1 MCFTV
6 RAALAFRPTAL
17 AALQDLQLLARSQ
30 LCAAEKQCET
40 FRDSFQYATMTSVT
54 VDIVVWLRAAASSSI
69 YVGVEASRLARDRM
83 TGTNGAS
90 KDRSRSPR
98 KVDASKLTEADLT
111 DGFSASEI
119 FGSKTAMSGY
129 TYDDLICL
137 PGHINFG
144 VHDVALGSRFTKK
157 IALKTPIVSSPMDT
171 VTESNMAIAMA
182 LEGGIGVIH
191 TNLPIETQAQEV
203 ARVKKYKAGFIL
215 EPRCVPPTMTIE
227 DLDKL
232 KSTLGFTGFP
242 VTENGQ
248 MGAKLLGLV
257 TKRDTDF
264 IVDRKTRLSQ
274 IMTPCA
280 NLVTMFEGCD
290 LYEANDLL
298 QKSKKGKLP
307 IITKSG
313 LLVALVART
322 DIKKNVDFPN
332 ATKHP
337 VNKELLVAAA
347 IGTRPADRERVKALV
362 AAGVDAVV
370 IDSSQG
376 DSVFQHE
383 MVKWIKSQF
392 PDLQVVAGNVVTKK
406 QAQNLIECGADALRV
421 GMGIGS
427 ICTTQ
432 EVCACGR
439 AQASAVY
446 NVAKLARL
454 YGVPILADGGI
465 SSPGH
470 IVKALS
476 LGAGAAMCGSLL
488 AGTAETPGEYFYS
501 EDGKRL
507 KRYRGMGSID
517 AMKKGSDDRY
527 FGTAAAIKVAQG
539 VSGTVQD
546 KGSIHKYIPYLTQGL
561 KHGMQDIGAQSVD
574 QLQSMLQEGH
584 LRFELRSAAAQREGG
599 VHGLHSFERKLFDS

>member
-1 MCFTV
+1 M
-6 RAALAFRPTAL
+6 A
-17 AALQDLQLLARSQ
+17 
-30 LCAAEKQCET
+30 
-40 FRDSFQYATMTSVT
+40 
-54 VDIVVWLRAAASSSI
+54 
-69 YVGVEASRLARDRM
+69 
-83 TGTNGAS
+83 TNGSAAMNGKDA

-98 KVDASKLTEADLT
+98 KELKKDPSKLTEEDLK
-111 DGFSASEI
+111 DGFSAQEI
-119 FGSKTAMSGY
+119 FSSAITKSGY

-144 VHDVALGSRFTKK
+144 VHDVNLTTRFSRK
-157 IALKTPIVSSPMDT
+157 ITLKTPIVSSPMDT

-182 LEGGIGVIH
+182 LEGGLGVIH
-191 TNLPIETQAQEV
+191 TNLSIEAQANEV
-203 ARVKKYKAGFIL
+203 ARVKKFKAGFIID
-215 EPRCVPPTMTIE
+215 PVCVPPTMTLE
-227 DLDKL
+227 ELDQL
-232 KSTLGFTGFP
+232 KSKLGFTGFP

-248 MGAKLLGLV
+248 MGRPLLGLV

-264 IVDRKTRLSQ
+264 ITDRKTRLSA
-274 IMTPCA
+274 IMTPLSQ
-280 NLVTMFEGCD
+280 LVTEKEGID
-290 LYEANDLL
+290 LKQANETL

-307 IITKSG
+307 IITNTN

-322 DIKKNVDFPN
+322 DIKKNVEFPN

-347 IGTRPADRERVKALV
+347 IGTRPADRERVRAL
-362 AAGVDAVV
+362 AAARVDAII

-383 MVKWIKSQF
+383 MIKWIKKEF
-392 PDLQVVAGNVVTKK
+392 PEIQVVAGNVVTKQ
-406 QAQNLIECGADALRV
+406 QAKHLIECGADALRV

-446 NVAKLARL
+446 NVAKLANL

-488 AGTAETPGEYFYS
+488 AGTSETPGEYFYS
-501 EDGKRL
+501 EEGKRL

-527 FGTAAAIKVAQG
+527 FGTTSAIKVAQG

-546 KGSIHKYIPYLTQGL
+546 KGSIHRYIPYLTQGIR
-561 KHGMQDIGAQSVD
+561 HGMQDIGAKSVSE
-574 QLQSMLQEGH
+574 LQDMLQQGH
-584 LRFELRSAAAQREGG
+584 LRFELRSTAAQREGG
-599 VHGLHSFERKLFDS
+599 VHGLHSFERKLFDA